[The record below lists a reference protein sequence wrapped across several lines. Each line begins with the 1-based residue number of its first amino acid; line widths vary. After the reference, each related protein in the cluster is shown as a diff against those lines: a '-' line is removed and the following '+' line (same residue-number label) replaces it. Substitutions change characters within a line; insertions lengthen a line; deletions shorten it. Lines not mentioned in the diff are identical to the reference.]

1 MVVQVIIA
9 AIVLLVFHF
18 LWPYILRRGAGYSGS
33 NTKSVIWAFKLVN
46 VKGKKLIDLG
56 CGYGKVLKI
65 AKKMGAYVTGIEID
79 PIRWF
84 ISLIRCRCKV
94 LFGDMF
100 RIDLSGYDVIY
111 LFQWPSV
118 NKKLAR
124 KFKKELRKGTYVI
137 SYMWEVPGLELVT
150 YNKKLDIYIYR
161 I

>member
-1 MVVQVIIA
+1 MSVQVIIA
-9 AIVLLVFHF
+9 AIVLLVLHF
-18 LWPYILRRGAGYSGS
+18 LWPYILRKGAGYSSS

-46 VKGKKLIDLG
+46 IKGKRLIDLG
-56 CGYGKVLKI
+56 CGYGRVLKI
-65 AKKMGAYVTGIEID
+65 AKRMGANVTGIEID

-84 ISLIRCRCKV
+84 ISLIRCRCRV

-100 RIDLSGYDVIY
+100 KIDLSNYDVVY

-124 KFKKELRKGTYVI
+124 KFKKELRKGTHVI
-137 SYMWEVPGLELVT
+137 SYMWEVPGLELVA
-150 YNKKLDIYIYR
+150 YDKKLDIYIYR